1 MLEYTSNSKCSSSS
15 LKHISLNEIP
25 TTISWEFWRQQM
37 SYTKTSAVV
46 LKTGT
51 VISLFTQ
58 YYFKWNAHST
68 EKGLWKFIS
77 FFSTLL
83 SNYHFTSRDNIQ
95 TYYLQVLHFS
105 AFGRRT
111 QSSKV
116 SLTFQIFFMTFKIM
130 SLSLD
135 CKIKHF

>member
-46 LKTGT
+46 KAET
-51 VISLFTQ
+51 VISPFTQ

-68 EKGLWKFIS
+68 EKGLWKFIC
-77 FFSTLL
+77 FFSTRL
-83 SNYHFTSRDNIQ
+83 SNYHSSREILRLWMQKFWIAQLLGAELKARKYHYPSTCFT
-95 TYYLQVLHFS
+95 
-105 AFGRRT
+105 
-111 QSSKV
+111 
-116 SLTFQIFFMTFKIM
+116 TFKIM
-130 SLSLD
+130 NLSLD
-135 CKIKHF
+135 CKIKDF

>member
-46 LKTGT
+46 KAET
-51 VISLFTQ
+51 VISPFAQ

-68 EKGLWKFIS
+68 EMGLWKFIS
-77 FFSTLL
+77 FFSTLQ
-83 SNYHFTSRDNIQ
+83 SNYHSSRDNIQ
-95 TYYLQVLHFS
+95 TLNVNFL
-105 AFGRRT
+105 AFGCRT
-111 QSSKV
+111 QNSKV
-116 SLTFQIFFMTFKIM
+116 SLTLHMFYGFQNYDPFIR
-130 SLSLD
+130 L
-135 CKIKHF
+135 